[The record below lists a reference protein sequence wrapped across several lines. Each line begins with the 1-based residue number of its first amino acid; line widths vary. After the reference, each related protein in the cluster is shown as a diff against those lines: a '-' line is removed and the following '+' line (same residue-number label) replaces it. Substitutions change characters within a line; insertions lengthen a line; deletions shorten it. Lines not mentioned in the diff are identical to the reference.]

1 MIKIHILIFC
11 MCGFL
16 VTLHSR
22 TILSVNSG
30 NWNSPATWAGGIIP
44 TQSDSVIIATWHVIS
59 ISANDAACG
68 DLYFLSLSSQLAF
81 TTTQSI
87 LSIFGNFT
95 LFSGSHHAIAQWTDG
110 AKIIFKGNKAI
121 QLLSGWSS
129 AETATSFPE
138 IVIDKTAGKVI
149 TSGTNM
155 RFGIGSKLEVISGTF
170 ELAATDDIETVDLQN
185 SPTRAV
191 FIVHQAGTLTIA
203 GGSSYIRRGSITSA
217 DSSRT
222 GKWRVFGTLNLV
234 CSQANRLNFGGIDIE
249 QGGMVTINNGWQSK
263 VLNADTIRV
272 KAGGNLIYKTNINV
286 WHSSLHLRLDRDGNF
301 INEALNMSIPSSLT
315 FNGNIHYALNSGEE
329 QVLSPYLP
337 TYYRLILSGKGSRK
351 LTVPVAIN
359 SELVMRGSAFIT
371 ANSFAIS
378 YSDTAG
384 LAYESDTLTQN
395 VEIAEWPADQ
405 GPGRI
410 TIDNS
415 HGVNLPFNRTVSREL
430 ILKKG
435 LFNTSNIAL
444 SLLDSA
450 GIVRYNGGSIN
461 NSPVFSSA
469 NYLAYANTDSAIITG
484 QEMPT
489 NTIIHTIRVTG
500 TRPVIL
506 SADCSV
512 AGTVECS
519 GSQLN
524 TGTHS
529 LTFLASSLPPAENN
543 SAYISGNAV
552 MGYRQKNQ
560 LGSGFLGLA
569 FPATTDAATI
579 RIERVTGTPIQS
591 THNQSI
597 AAVWKTTTNSS
608 IADTILLHWQ
618 SGCDNGKVFNAQ
630 NPPEVWM
637 SLNSGISWSKQ
648 QTLVRSSDF
657 HTVSFLAPAAGWF
670 TISDRFHPLAGDV
683 FTMTV
688 SAVPEGLW
696 NGVVATSDTLVA
708 ELHEMSSPYSLL
720 GNDKQ
725 YLTPQGSAVFHF
737 YNIANNTGYYVVI
750 RHRNSIDLWSG
761 TAVYFNNSSSS
772 YDFTGSRNATYGAN
786 TIFKSGKYCMYS
798 GDVNQDG
805 FIDFSDL
812 TLIDNDSFNFT
823 SGYVNTDL
831 NGDLFVDFSDLTLA
845 DNNSYNYIGVVR
857 P

>member
-1 MIKIHILIFC
+1 MIKIHFLIIC

-16 VTLHSR
+16 VALHSR
-22 TILSVNSG
+22 TILSVNNGS
-30 NWNSPATWAGGIIP
+30 WNSPATWAGGIIP
-44 TQSDSVIIATWHVIS
+44 TQSDSVIIAAGHMIY

-68 DLYFLSLSSQLAF
+68 DLFFLSLSSQLAF
-81 TTTQSI
+81 TTSQSAI
-87 LSIFGNFT
+87 SIFGNFT

-110 AKIIFKGNKAI
+110 AKCIFKGDRAI

-155 RFGIGSKLEVISGTF
+155 RLGVGSRLEVISGTF
-170 ELAATDDIETVDLQN
+170 ELAATDDIETIDIQN

-191 FIVHQAGTLTIA
+191 FIVHQTGTITIA
-203 GGSSYIRRGSITSA
+203 GGSSYIRRGSVTSA

-222 GKWRVFGTLNLV
+222 GKWRVFGTLNMA
-234 CSQANRLNFGGIDIE
+234 CSQANRLNLGGIEIE
-249 QGGMVTINNGWQSK
+249 QGGVVTINNGWQSK

-286 WHSSLHLRLDRDGNF
+286 WHSSLHLRVDNDGNF
-301 INEALNMSIPSSLT
+301 VNEALNMSVPSSLS

-329 QVLSPYLP
+329 QVLSPYLI
-337 TYYRLILSGKGSRK
+337 TYNRLILSGKGSRK
-351 LTVPVAIN
+351 LTVPVTIN
-359 SELVMRGSAFIT
+359 SELVMRGSVFVT
-371 ANSFAIS
+371 SNSFAIS
-378 YSDTAG
+378 YNDTAR
-384 LAYESDTLTQN
+384 LTYESDTLMQN
-395 VEIAEWPADQ
+395 VEIAEWPANQ

-410 TIDNS
+410 TINNS
-415 HGVNLPFNRTVSREL
+415 HGVNLPFNRTVAREL

-435 LFNTSNIAL
+435 LFNTSDIAL

-450 GIVRYNGGSIN
+450 GIIRYNGGSIN
-461 NSPVFSSA
+461 NSPVFSSG
-469 NYLAYANTDSAIITG
+469 NYLEYANTDSAISTG
-484 QEMPT
+484 QEMPG
-489 NTIIHTIRVTG
+489 NSIIHTIRLTG
-500 TRPVIL
+500 TQPVIL

-519 GSQLN
+519 GSSLL

-529 LTFLASSLPPAENN
+529 FTFLASAVTPAENN
-543 SAYISGNAV
+543 SAYISGTAF
-552 MGYRQKNQ
+552 MDDRRKNQ

-569 FPATTDAATI
+569 FPATNDAATI
-579 RIERVTGTPIQS
+579 SIERVTGTPIQS
-591 THNQSI
+591 TYSQSI
-597 AAVWKTTTNSS
+597 AAIWKTTTSS
-608 IADTILLHWQ
+608 ALSDTILLHWQ
-618 SGCDNGKVFNAQ
+618 SGCDNGKVFTAQ

-637 SLNSGISWSKQ
+637 SLNAGISWSKQ
-648 QTLVRSSDF
+648 QTWVRSPDF
-657 HTVSFLAPAAGWF
+657 HTVAFLAPAAGWY
-670 TISDRFHPLAGDV
+670 TISDRFHPLVGEV

-696 NGVVATSDTLVA
+696 DGAIATRDTLVA
-708 ELHEMSSPYSLL
+708 ELHEITSPYALL

-761 TAVYFNNSSSS
+761 TAAYFNNSLSS

-786 TIFKSGKYCMYS
+786 TVFKSGKYCMYS

-845 DNNSYNYIGVVR
+845 DNNSYNYIGVVK